1 MTNRRYGEWK
11 SGALFTQLTPAQT
24 LSNDTKSRDLLNT
37 FKQGYLLLD
46 DKIILDREFDNW
58 HRDDRKDNSKHRII
72 YHGSFKYDDRGFL
85 QESLITDWS
94 HLLFQTYSNPVTNEI
109 LWTRE
114 DSYSYKFNKTLKRMP
129 DDKIDMHQEADYT
142 NYEYNTEGEEN
153 LLEDRSEALKI
164 SSVTTDRGV
173 IEKFD
178 VSPFMAAG
186 WHEIAYQE
194 DFYKKYDQQD
204 IGKDPIK
211 NDPQITAPAK
221 FKIRAIDKIT
231 NFNPS
236 TDTLEIDTD
245 SFGIDSSATFAAG
258 KNKKAVKRQ
267 LAKLDIDFLYDE
279 KRGGLYFNEN
289 GSNKGFGDGGIIAIL
304 KGAPELT
311 SGNLEF
317 L

>member
-1 MTNRRYGEWK
+1 MTNRQRGEWK
-11 SGALFTQLTPAQT
+11 SGTLATLLTPAKP
-24 LSNDTKSRDLLNT
+24 SHDTKNRDLLNT
-37 FKQGYLLLD
+37 FKQGYLLLN
-46 DKIILDREFDNW
+46 DKIIIDMEVDNW
-58 HRDDRKDNSKHRII
+58 HRDDRKDNSKYRII

-114 DSYSYKFNKTLKRMP
+114 NSYSYKFEKTLRRMP
-129 DDKIDMHQEADYT
+129 DDTIDFHEKADYA
-142 NYEYNTEGEEN
+142 NYEYDTRGEEN
-153 LLEDRSEALKI
+153 LLEDRSEALKRSI
-164 SSVTTDRGV
+164 VTKDRGV

-178 VSPFMAAG
+178 ASPFMAAG
-186 WHEIAYQE
+186 WHKTAYQE

-211 NDPQITAPAK
+211 DDPQITAPSK

-258 KNKKAVKRQ
+258 KNKRVVKQ
-267 LAKLDIDFLYDE
+267 KLAKQDFHFLYDE
-279 KRGGLYFNEN
+279 KKGGLYFNEN
-289 GSNKGFGDGGIIAIL
+289 GADKGFGDGGIIAIL
-304 KGAPELT
+304 KGAPDL
-311 SGNLEF
+311 SGDNLEF
-317 L
+317 I